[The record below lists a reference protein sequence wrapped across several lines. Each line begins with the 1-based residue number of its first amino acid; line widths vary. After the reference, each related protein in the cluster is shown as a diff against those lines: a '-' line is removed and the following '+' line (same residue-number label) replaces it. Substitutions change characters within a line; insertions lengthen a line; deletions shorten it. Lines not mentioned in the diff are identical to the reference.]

1 MGHLDLCF
9 RGEEQLE
16 KEWRGDMDKEEWEK
30 VLKEVKG
37 EVKRRRSRLEMWI
50 RMVFGNEHYVLSEC
64 FSNNIR
70 MIFR

>member
-9 RGEEQLE
+9 RGEEELE

-50 RMVFGNEHYVLSEC
+50 RMVFGNEHYVLSE
-64 FSNNIR
+64 
-70 MIFR
+70 

>member
-9 RGEEQLE
+9 RGEEHLE

-37 EVKRRRSRLEMWI
+37 EVKRRRSR
-50 RMVFGNEHYVLSEC
+50 
-64 FSNNIR
+64 
-70 MIFR
+70 